1 MVGSRCVKPQRRS
14 RRSRRPPTDT
24 PRARLTLDEVARA
37 TGVSRATVSNAYN
50 RPDQLSADLRAR
62 VLETARRLG
71 YTGPDPAARALVRG
85 HTGVIGA
92 VFSEPLD
99 YAFEDPAAVLLL
111 RGLAQE
117 CRQTHTGLL
126 LLPIELDDAIADDAV
141 RGAAVDGLLAYSL
154 PDDASVLRVA
164 RQRGLPLVV
173 IDQPRVRDAAFVGQD
188 DRECARLAL
197 EHLLALGHRRIAAL
211 GYRLHPER
219 AEGPVDPRGLRR
231 SRYHLSRQRAAG
243 YRDALKRHNATADT
257 LRIYQVAAN
266 TSEAG
271 ADATRRLLA
280 EPSRPSAV
288 LTDSDQLALGVL
300 QAAQQLH
307 LTVPRQ
313 LSVVGTDDIP
323 VAAHTRPPLTTVRQ
337 LFVDKGRQAARLL
350 IAGETAATTLLAV
363 RLIERSSTAPPE
375 P

>member
-1 MVGSRCVKPQRRS
+1 M
-14 RRSRRPPTDT
+14 
-24 PRARLTLDEVARA
+24 ARA

-117 CRQTHTGLL
+117 CRETHTGLL
-126 LLPIELDDAIADDAV
+126 LLPIELDEAITEDAV
-141 RGAAVDGLLAYSL
+141 RGAAVDGLIAYSL

-164 RQRGLPLVV
+164 RGRGLPLVV
-173 IDQPRVRDAAFVGQD
+173 IDQPRMRDAAFVGQD

-231 SRYHLSRQRAAG
+231 SRYHLSRERVAG
-243 YRDALKRHNATADT
+243 YQDALKHHKTTADT
-257 LRIYQVAAN
+257 LRIFQVAAN
-266 TSEAG
+266 TPEAG
-271 ADATRRLLA
+271 
-280 EPSRPSAV
+280 
-288 LTDSDQLALGVL
+288 
-300 QAAQQLH
+300 
-307 LTVPRQ
+307 
-313 LSVVGTDDIP
+313 
-323 VAAHTRPPLTTVRQ
+323 
-337 LFVDKGRQAARLL
+337 
-350 IAGETAATTLLAV
+350 
-363 RLIERSSTAPPE
+363 
-375 P
+375 